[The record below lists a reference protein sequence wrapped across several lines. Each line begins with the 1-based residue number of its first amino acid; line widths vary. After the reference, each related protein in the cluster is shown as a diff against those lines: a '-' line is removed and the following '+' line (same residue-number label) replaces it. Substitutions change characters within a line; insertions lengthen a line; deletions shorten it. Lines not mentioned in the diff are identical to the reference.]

1 MSPRRKKSKQSPAQP
16 TRVGKS
22 NVEHTTAPWYKRFW
36 VIASGIFAILGAI
49 LINGPEALRNSRI
62 LPLEASKTISQFR
75 SWVKEDSDWT
85 GRWTAHPEGFV
96 DLADMQL
103 SNVDLEII
111 IWATEGRID
120 GTIATKRLCK
130 ELPIFN
136 YILLE
141 GSVFGNSAKV
151 TAWDIVGGH
160 RVEFARLTLERD
172 GYLMTVTPTA
182 GNKEWFPVSARIAR
196 DPSAPEE
203 KDKLDA
209 DHTYCA
215 AEKAELFK
223 SLRGQQQQ

>member
-1 MSPRRKKSKQSPAQP
+1 MPAGEGP
-16 TRVGKS
+16 TKV
-22 NVEHTTAPWYKRFW
+22 PWYMRLW
-36 VIASGIFAILGAI
+36 VIASSICAIVGAI

-62 LPLEASKTISQFR
+62 LPSEVSKTISQFR

-85 GRWTAHPEGFV
+85 GKWTAHPEGYA

-103 SNVDLEII
+103 SDVDMEIV

-130 ELPIFN
+130 ELPMFN

-141 GSVFGNSAKV
+141 GSVFGNSVKA
-151 TAWDIVGGH
+151 TAWDLVGGH

-182 GNKEWFPVSARIAR
+182 GRKEWFPTSARIAR
-196 DPSAPEE
+196 DPSAPED

-209 DHTYCA
+209 DHSFCA
-215 AEKAELFK
+215 TEKAELLK
-223 SLRGQQQQ
+223 RLGRHPQ